1 MIYIPW
7 HIGDWATETRL
18 LPATERGVLMDLLI
32 QYYTAEQ
39 PITVDQCTR
48 IARAYAPAEQ
58 DALQYV
64 LQEFFTLENGVY
76 RSAKCD
82 AEIAKVAA
90 MSETKKRAAQARWS
104 AKTDGKTQSSSQKTQ
119 ANQQDQAVNAPDAS
133 AMHVDMHLQ
142 CTCNANQNQNQNQN
156 NKEKEKEIKEKPA
169 DAVAAPSAAPRSRSK
184 KFEPEELRTGQID
197 RHLFA
202 DWLAVRKARRAPLT
216 ETAWAQVKRE
226 AGKAGIS
233 LDAALRLMV
242 EHSWQ
247 GISADWDA
255 VQAAAG
261 KAPAPAQQ
269 ARSISA
275 FSQPVELLPTD
286 AERHAWDAKIAGD
299 QQGRDPVAWA
309 RQTLAAPVGPWIA
322 SKARAVLAKRGLAA

>member
-18 LPATERGVLMDLLI
+18 LTATERGVLMDLLI
-32 QYYTAEQ
+32 QYYTTER

-104 AKTDGKTQSSSQKTQ
+104 AKTASKTQSSVQKTQ
-119 ANQQDQAVNAPDAS
+119 ANQQDQAVNAADAS
-133 AMHVDMHLQ
+133 AMHMDMHLQ
-142 CTCNANQNQNQNQN
+142 CTCNANQNQNQN
-156 NKEKEKEIKEKPA
+156 NKEKRKEIKENA
-169 DAVAAPSAAPRSRSK
+169 AAGAAPSRSK

-202 DWLAVRKARRAPLT
+202 DWLAVRKAKRAPLT
-216 ETAWAQVKRE
+216 ETAWSQIKRE
-226 AGKAGIS
+226 AGKAG
-233 LDAALRLMV
+233 LDLNAVLRLMV

-247 GISADWDA
+247 SINASWDA
-255 VQAAAG
+255 VQVAAG
-261 KAPAPAQQ
+261 KAPAAPVQQ

-275 FSQPVELLPTD
+275 FSQPVEQTLTD
-286 AERHAWDAKIAGD
+286 VERKAWDAWVQAS
-299 QQGRDPVAWA
+299 QQGYDRVKWA
-309 RQTLAAPVGPWIA
+309 RWAVERFPGGELERR
-322 SKARAVLAKRGLAA
+322 ARSMLAKAGATA

>member
-1 MIYIPW
+1 MIYVQF
-7 HIGDWATETRL
+7 HLGDWSSNTRL
-18 LPATERGVLMDLLI
+18 LSVLEKGAYIDLLSI
-32 QYYTAEQ
+32 YYASEAPLVRSKYERITARCTDEERAAYDY
-39 PITVDQCTR
+39 VLSEFFEEREDGYHNESADQAIAESR
-48 IARAYAPAEQ
+48 AKSERARA
-58 DALQYV
+58 
-64 LQEFFTLENGVY
+64 
-76 RSAKCD
+76 S
-82 AEIAKVAA
+82 I
-90 MSETKKRAAQARWS
+90 SARWAKKAEKKES
-104 AKTDGKTQSSSQKTQ
+104 ADTNEIRSNYERTTNVLLTNNLITN
-119 ANQQDQAVNAPDAS
+119 NQ
-133 AMHVDMHLQ
+133 
-142 CTCNANQNQNQNQN
+142 
-156 NKEKEKEIKEKPA
+156 EIKENKKRKPA
-169 DAVAAPSAAPRSRSK
+169 DAGAAPSAAPRSRSK

-197 RHLFA
+197 RQLFA
-202 DWLAVRKARRAPLT
+202 DWLAVRKAKRAPLT
-216 ETAWAQVKRE
+216 ETAWAQIKRE
-226 AGKAGIS
+226 AGKAG
-233 LDAALRLMV
+233 LDLNAVLRLMV

-286 AERHAWDAKIAGD
+286 AERHAWDAKIQGD